1 MTNNARQPLGCRQCA
16 GAQGR
21 GRPVLRQ
28 SGRQRDSCKGTGGQ
42 RAEDAESGHSPRTY
56 SGDSLH
62 PARSNA
68 EFGEKFKFAVKRTSD
83 NAVRVYGNSPHLT
96 LTLR

>member
-21 GRPVLRQ
+21 SGTVLRQ
-28 SGRQRDSCKGTGGQ
+28 SLRQRNTGKGTGGQ
-42 RAEDAESGHSPRTY
+42 RAEDAESGHSPRTH

-62 PARSNA
+62 SARSNA
-68 EFGEKFKFAVKRTSD
+68 EFGERRRRTAENRPYNGIGLHS
-83 NAVRVYGNSPHLT
+83 NRA
-96 LTLR
+96 